1 MKKHLSVIAR
11 DQCIGCLSCM
21 YACSRTWHEALTT
34 SKAALRVRSYSGS
47 DGSFSIRTCKAC
59 PNPEC
64 VAACP
69 TGALRQ
75 KKNGAL
81 EHDKEKCI
89 SCKACIESCLIE
101 GLAWDEEFSHP
112 LPCIQCGV
120 CVDYCPN
127 QVIAMVEVEVDNGEV
142 DNVD

>member
-1 MKKHLSVIAR
+1 MKKYLRVIAR

-21 YACSRTWHEALTT
+21 FACSRTWHEALTT
-34 SKAALRVRSYSGS
+34 SKAALRIRSYLGS

-59 PNPEC
+59 TYPEC

-69 TGALRQ
+69 IGALSQ

-81 EHDKEKCI
+81 QLDRDKCVG
-89 SCKACIESCLIE
+89 CKTCVESCLIG
-101 GLAWDEEFSHP
+101 GLAWDEEFSRP
-112 LPCIQCGV
+112 LPCAQCGA
-120 CVDYCPN
+120 CVRYCPN
-127 QVIAMVEVEVDNGEV
+127 QVIAMKEEDA